1 MRAFQFIIVFLLLL
15 QVASA
20 HEAYSCKPFNV
31 ISRVRLGKTVVN
43 SENCVLTQHERYSE
57 ICTLGN
63 KTLMVS
69 KTPNLPS
76 VLVLG
81 NGNIHKVDCTTPEQR
96 QQQQGQQQQQQQQQ
110 EQQEQDAGEGPGHG
124 GNTVGGGHGKKGNE

>member
-1 MRAFQFIIVFLLLL
+1 MKAIQFIIVFLLFL

-20 HEAYSCKPFNV
+20 GEAYSCKPFNV

-57 ICTLGN
+57 ICTLGT

-69 KTPNLPS
+69 NTPNLPS

-81 NGNIHKVDCTTPEQR
+81 NGNIHKVDCRTPEQR
-96 QQQQGQQQQQQQQQ
+96 QQQQQQQ